1 MKKDE
6 VLSTMPLLTV
16 NPSELENKK
25 LTVEKAMRYLH
36 TMFCTFINRCT
47 IIALPMTEILV
58 TTAQKK
64 SDSQFGLNK

>member
-25 LTVEKAMRYLH
+25 LTVEKAMRYLQCFVH
-36 TMFCTFINRCT
+36 SQTG
-47 IIALPMTEILV
+47 AL
-58 TTAQKK
+58 
-64 SDSQFGLNK
+64 